1 MTRNA
6 GELTVN
12 IDRKAYAK
20 GSGDGNRLAIE
31 DLSFTAAAGE
41 FVCIVGPSGCGK
53 TTMLNIIASLD
64 VDADSD
70 VVFAD
75 GSSVDEARV
84 SYMFQTPRL
93 LPWASVRDNVRIVLS
108 PADAADDR
116 AERLLERMELGDSLD
131 EYPNRLSGGMQR
143 RVALARAFVT
153 EPDLMLLDE
162 PFVSLDVPV
171 GNRLRGILLD
181 LWQASPTTVLFV
193 THDLREAIYLA
204 DRILF
209 LSRGPSRVILD
220 VPVPLV
226 RPRKPESQEIESF
239 RQELLTKHASLLHG
253 LTDQDNDDADHAD
266 QTSTSAADRDEDA
279 AAGHK
284 RAGEVA

>member
-1 MTRNA
+1 MNGA
-6 GELTVN
+6 GSLSVK

-31 DLSFTAAAGE
+31 GLSFTASAGE
-41 FVCIVGPSGCGK
+41 FVCFVGPSGCGK

-64 VDADSD
+64 QDAESRIS
-70 VVFAD
+70 FSD
-75 GSSVDEARV
+75 GSSVDDAKV

-93 LPWASVRDNVRIVLS
+93 LPWATVRDNVRIVLGS
-108 PADAADDR
+108 ADAADGR
-116 AERLLERMELGDSLD
+116 AEKLLDQMELGDSLD
-131 EYPNRLSGGMQR
+131 EFPNRLSGGMQR

-153 EPDLMLLDE
+153 DPDLMLLDE
-162 PFVSLDVPV
+162 PFVSLDAPV

-181 LWQASPTTVLFV
+181 LWRASPTTVLFV
-193 THDLREAIYLA
+193 THDLREAIFLA

-220 VPVPLV
+220 VPVPLA
-226 RPRKPESQEIESF
+226 RPRTPESQEIEAF
-239 RQELLTKHASLLHG
+239 RQELLTKHESLLHG
-253 LTDQDNDDADHAD
+253 LSSGDKEE
-266 QTSTSAADRDEDA
+266 TSAGNAERAADAEG
-279 AAGHK
+279 AAGAEQN

>member
-1 MTRNA
+1 MSKT
-6 GELTVN
+6 GDLTVH

-20 GSGDGNRLAIE
+20 GSGDGDRLAIE
-31 DLSFTAAAGE
+31 GLSFTANEGE
-41 FVCIVGPSGCGK
+41 FVCFVGPSGCGK

-64 VDADSD
+64 QEADSR
-70 VVFAD
+70 VSFAD
-75 GSSVDEARV
+75 GTGIDDARV

-93 LPWASVRDNVRIVLS
+93 LPWASVRDNVRIVLD
-108 PADAADDR
+108 PAEAADGR
-116 AERLLERMELGDSLD
+116 AERLLEQMELGDALD

-181 LWQASPTTVLFV
+181 LWRARPTTVLFV
-193 THDLREAIYLA
+193 THDLREAIFLA

-209 LSRGPSRVILD
+209 LSRGPSRVILE
-220 VPVPLV
+220 VPVPLA
-226 RPRKPESQEIESF
+226 RPRVPESEEIESF
-239 RQELLTKHASLLHG
+239 RRDLLTKHESLLHG
-253 LTDQDNDDADHAD
+253 LTDKEGEDDPV
-266 QTSTSAADRDEDA
+266 TPSAAEDNKHDA
-279 AAGHK
+279 AQAAHK
-284 RAGEVA
+284 KAGEVA

>member
-1 MTRNA
+1 MTEDARQL
-6 GELTVN
+6 EVR

-20 GSGDGNRLAIE
+20 GSGDGDRLAIE
-31 DLSFTAAAGE
+31 DLSFTARAGE

-53 TTMLNIIASLD
+53 TTLLNIIASLD
-64 VDADSD
+64 KDADSR
-70 VVFAD
+70 VIFAD
-75 GSSVDEARV
+75 GTSVDEARV

-93 LPWASVRDNVRIVLS
+93 LPWASVRDNVRVVL
-108 PADAADDR
+108 DQETAADGR
-116 AERLLERMELGDSLD
+116 AERLLERMELGDALD
-131 EYPNRLSGGMQR
+131 EFPNRLSGGMQR

-181 LWQASPTTVLFV
+181 LWRASPTTVLFV

-209 LSRGPSRVILD
+209 LSRGPSRVILE
-220 VPVPLV
+220 VPVPLA
-226 RPRKPESQEIESF
+226 RPRQAESQEIESF
-239 RQELLTKHASLLHG
+239 RQELLTKHESLLHG
-253 LTDQDNDDADHAD
+253 LTDNEGKDPIDGAKANADDNNTAV
-266 QTSTSAADRDEDA
+266 
-279 AAGHK
+279 AGNN

>member
-1 MTRNA
+1 MSSA
-6 GELTVN
+6 GNLSVT
-12 IDRKAYAK
+12 IDRKAYQK
-20 GSGDGNRLAIE
+20 GSGDGDKLAIE
-31 DLSFTAAAGE
+31 GLTFNASAGE
-41 FVCIVGPSGCGK
+41 FVCFVGPSGCGK
-53 TTMLNIIASLD
+53 TTMLNIIAALD
-64 VDADSD
+64 KDAESRIA
-70 VVFAD
+70 FAD
-75 GSSVDEARV
+75 GSSVDEAKV

-93 LPWASVRDNVRIVLS
+93 LPWATVRDNVRIVLD
-108 PADAADDR
+108 PADAEDGR
-116 AERLLERMELGDSLD
+116 AEALLEQMELGDALD
-131 EYPNRLSGGMQR
+131 EFPNRLSGGMQR

-181 LWQASPTTVLFV
+181 LWRASPTTVLFV

-220 VPVPLV
+220 VPVPLE
-226 RPRKPESQEIESF
+226 RPRMPESQDIEAF
-239 RQELLTKHASLLHG
+239 RQELLTTHESLLHG
-253 LTDQDNDDADHAD
+253 LRADEEDQEADGK
-266 QTSTSAADRDEDA
+266 SGA
-279 AAGHK
+279 AANNEGAAVAATN

>member
-1 MTRNA
+1 MTSRA
-6 GELTVN
+6 QDLTVN

-20 GSGDGNRLAIE
+20 GSGDGDRLAIE
-31 DLSFTAAAGE
+31 GLSFKASSGE
-41 FVCIVGPSGCGK
+41 FVCFVGPSGCGK
-53 TTMLNIIASLD
+53 TTMLNIIGSLD
-64 VDADSD
+64 QDADSH
-70 VVFAD
+70 VAFAD
-75 GSSVDEARV
+75 GSGIDDARV

-93 LPWASVRDNVRIVLS
+93 LPWATVRDNVRIVLDKET
-108 PADAADDR
+108 AGDGR
-116 AERLLERMELGDSLD
+116 AERLLEQMELGDALD

-181 LWQASPTTVLFV
+181 LWRARPTTVLFV

-209 LSRGPSRVILD
+209 LSRGPSRVILE
-220 VPVPLV
+220 VPVPLA
-226 RPRKPESQEIESF
+226 RPRAPESQEIESF
-239 RQELLTKHASLLHG
+239 RQDLLTKHESLLHG
-253 LTDQDNDDADHAD
+253 LTDKEGEDDAVSPAE
-266 QTSTSAADRDEDA
+266 AEDNKDKTA
-279 AAGHK
+279 VAGHK

>member
-1 MTRNA
+1 MSTNV
-6 GELTVN
+6 GHLTVD

-20 GSGDGNRLAIE
+20 GSGDGDRLAIE
-31 DLSFTAAAGE
+31 GLSFTASAGE
-41 FVCIVGPSGCGK
+41 FVCVVGPSGCGK
-53 TTMLNIIASLD
+53 TTMLNIIAALD
-64 VDADSD
+64 KDADSY
-70 VVFAD
+70 VAFGD

-93 LPWASVRDNVRIVLS
+93 LPWASVRDNVRIVL
-108 PADAADDR
+108 DQETAADGR
-116 AERLLERMELGDSLD
+116 AERLLEQMELGDALD
-131 EYPNRLSGGMQR
+131 EFPNRLSGGMQR

-181 LWQASPTTVLFV
+181 LWRASPTTVLFV
-193 THDLREAIYLA
+193 THDLREAIFLA

-220 VPVPLV
+220 VPVPV
-226 RPRKPESQEIESF
+226 ARPRQPESNEIEAF
-239 RQELLTKHASLLHG
+239 RQDLLTKHESLLHG
-253 LTDQDNDDADHAD
+253 LTDDEGEDPDGV
-266 QTSTSAADRDEDA
+266 AAANTDRDEDA
-279 AAGHK
+279 VAGNN

>member
-1 MTRNA
+1 MTTNA
-6 GELTVN
+6 GHLKVD

-31 DLSFTAAAGE
+31 GLSFTAAAGE
-41 FVCIVGPSGCGK
+41 FVCVVGPSGCGK
-53 TTMLNIIASLD
+53 TTMLNIVAALD
-64 VDADSD
+64 KDADSN
-70 VVFAD
+70 VSFAD
-75 GSSVDEARV
+75 GSGVDEARV

-93 LPWASVRDNVRIVLS
+93 LPWATVRDNVRIVLN
-108 PADAADDR
+108 PAEAANGR
-116 AERLLERMELGDSLD
+116 AERLLELMELGDALD
-131 EYPNRLSGGMQR
+131 EFPNRLSGGMQR

-226 RPRKPESQEIESF
+226 RPRQAESTEIESF
-239 RQELLTKHASLLHG
+239 RQELLTKHESLLHG
-253 LTDQDNDDADHAD
+253 LTDQQAEDADDAVEPGSD
-266 QTSTSAADRDEDA
+266 QDEGA
-279 AAGHK
+279 VA
-284 RAGEVA
+284 RNNTAGEVA